1 MSSTFRLS
9 NGLRLTVPAPSI
21 PRRRCRAKSKQR
33 AREHPELGPE
43 EWQCRKSAVAGALVC
58 TTHGGKAP
66 QVQKAARDR
75 LLDAA
80 DPAARRLVELV
91 DSDDEAVALRA
102 ATALLDRS
110 GHGPTTKQVN
120 VDGGAVK
127 YQIEGV
133 DMEAL

>member
-1 MSSTFRLS
+1 M
-9 NGLRLTVPAPSI
+9 
-21 PRRRCRAKSKQR
+21 CRI
-33 AREHPELGPE
+33 
-43 EWQCRKSAVAGALVC
+43 
-58 TTHGGKAP
+58 HGGAAP
-66 QVQKAARDR
+66 QVLKKARER

-80 DPAARRLVELV
+80 DPASAKLRELL

-102 ATALLDRS
+102 ATAILDRS

-120 VDGGAVK
+120 VDGGAVR